1 MAKKKYIDQKAL
13 LDFAHNNV
21 GGQIDCNDIA
31 RFPVSDVAEVVH
43 GKWKVTVIEQ
53 TDSVFRTGS
62 PHCSLCGKQSPLR
75 YQYCPNCGAKMD
87 GGAK

>member
-31 RFPVSDVAEVVH
+31 RFPVSDVEEVVRC
-43 GKWKVTVIEQ
+43 V
-53 TDSVFRTGS
+53 
-62 PHCSLCGKQSPLR
+62 HCADHDR
-75 YQYCPNCGAKMD
+75 
-87 GGAK
+87 